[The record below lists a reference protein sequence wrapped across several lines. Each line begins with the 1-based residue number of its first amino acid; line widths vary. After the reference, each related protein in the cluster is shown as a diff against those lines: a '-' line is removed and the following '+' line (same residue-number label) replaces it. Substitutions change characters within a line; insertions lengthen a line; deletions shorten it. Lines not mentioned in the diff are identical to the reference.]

1 MELTETVFPS
11 VRHKDIV
18 KTHQTVS
25 LTMEC
30 IRDEYT
36 VTGMLLSKIMSLFVF
51 YLQASFKFQNVSVAS
66 VLCIF
71 NVIQQF
77 PSFFAILL
85 RTVLCGVMIIQ

>member
-36 VTGMLLSKIMSLFVF
+36 QSQEGYFLKLCHCLCFIYKCVSNLRLSLWPQFCAFLMLFSSFRAFLLFHF
-51 YLQASFKFQNVSVAS
+51 EQSYVA
-66 VLCIF
+66 C
-71 NVIQQF
+71 
-77 PSFFAILL
+77 
-85 RTVLCGVMIIQ
+85 